1 MLKLQVALITILIT
15 CITFVSCDRTQKVLR
30 PAADDMMAGDDMM
43 TGDDMMMDMM
53 QMLDSTMYMSWAHV
67 MLPAPGPQEA
77 ATSPAETGAAHNP
90 PPIDGGALTARTVYI
105 NDIGAM
111 ANKAG
116 AAEYPAGTIIVKE
129 IMDKTET
136 FVDKVAV
143 MMKSDD
149 MMYAGHNG
157 WVYKKYLRPSA
168 DAEYMQI
175 RGSNLEDAG
184 NGCHGCHIGATT
196 DSVFVSLPMDDMMMD
211 NGMADM
217 ADDMMHDDMVD
228 DGMADDMMEDDM
240 MDDGTADMG
249 AGADNGAGGD
259 VDADAGTNGNG
270 AGDAQ

>member
-1 MLKLQVALITILIT
+1 MLKLPIFLIAVSIVCVA
-15 CITFVSCDRTQKVLR
+15 FVSCDRTQQVLK
-30 PAADDMMAGDDMM
+30 PAADEMMVADEMM

-53 QMLDSTMYMSWAHV
+53 KMLDSTMYMSWAHV
-67 MLPAPGPQEA
+67 MLPAPGALDA

-157 WVYKKYLRPSA
+157 WVYTKYLRPSA
-168 DAEYMQI
+168 DGEYMQI

-184 NGCHGCHIGATT
+184 NGCHGCHIGAAN
-196 DSVFVSLPMDDMMMD
+196 DSVFVSLSMDDMMDDTMMD
-211 NGMADM
+211 DDSM
-217 ADDMMHDDMVD
+217 DDMDDT
-228 DGMADDMMEDDM
+228 MMEDDM
-240 MDDGTADMG
+240 MDDGMEDMG
-249 AGADNGAGGD
+249 DGADNGAG
-259 VDADAGTNGNG
+259 DANDAGNGNE
-270 AGDAQ
+270 AGGTNAQ